1 MIANFVGF
9 AALSYFA
16 LDTRWSASRA
26 A

>member
-1 MIANFVGF
+1 MIASFVGV